1 MRLSDLYE
9 QDKPTLSFEVFP
21 PKKDTEY
28 ESVLSAVQKIAGI
41 KPDFM
46 SVTYGAG
53 GGTSDFTA
61 ELSKEVQNQ
70 GVTALAHL
78 TCVSSSRDEIKEQ
91 LQRLK
96 EHGIENILALRGDY
110 AEGQPAADDCHYRY
124 ASQLIEEIHAFGGF
138 SVGAACYPEG
148 HVECESQAQD
158 LLHLKEKVDKGCDF
172 LVTQMFFDNSAL
184 YSFLYRA
191 ERAGIHVPVVAGVM
205 PVTNAKQI
213 ARICQLSGTT
223 LPNRFR
229 MIVDKFGAHPAAMKQ
244 AGIAYATEQ
253 IVDLIANGV
262 RGVHVYTMNKPDVA
276 EQITAN
282 LSEILGHA

>member
-1 MRLSDLYE
+1 MRLVQLFE
-9 QDKPTLSFEVFP
+9 QERPTLSFEVFP
-21 PKKDTEY
+21 PKKNTDFD
-28 ESVLSAVQKIAGI
+28 SVKTAVEEIAGV
-41 KPDFM
+41 KPDFI

-53 GGTSDFTA
+53 GGTSAYTA
-61 ELSKEVQNQ
+61 QLADYVQQ
-70 GVTALAHL
+70 KGVTALAHL
-78 TCVSSSRDEIKEQ
+78 TCVSSSRDEIRAQ
-91 LQRLK
+91 LQQLRD
-96 EHGIENILALRGDY
+96 HGIENILALRGDL
-110 AEGQPAADDCHYRY
+110 AEGQTMDACHYHF
-124 ASQLIEEIHAFGGF
+124 AAQLVEEIHAFGGF

-148 HVECESQAQD
+148 HVDCQSQAED

-172 LVTQMFFDNSAL
+172 LVTQMFFDNSTL

-191 ERAGIHVPVVAGVM
+191 ERLGIRVPVVAGVM

-229 MIVDKFGAHPAAMKQ
+229 MIVDKFGSNPAAMKQ

-262 RGVHVYTMNKPDVA
+262 KGVHVYTMNKPDIA
-276 EQITAN
+276 RQIAAN
-282 LSEILGHA
+282 LSEILG

>member
-1 MRLSDLYE
+1 VKLSDLLLK
-9 QDKPTLSFEVFP
+9 DRPTLSFEVFP
-21 PKKDTEY
+21 PKKTTDFQ
-28 ESVLSAVQKIAGI
+28 SVRSAVEDIARL

-46 SVTYGAG
+46 SITYGAG
-53 GGTSDFTA
+53 GGTSSYTA
-61 ELSKEVQNQ
+61 ELSQFVQNE

-78 TCVSSSRDEIKEQ
+78 TCVSSSREEIHQQ
-91 LQRLK
+91 LTQLRSR
-96 EHGIENILALRGDY
+96 GIENILALRGDL
-110 AEGQPAADDCHYRY
+110 AEGQAMDACHYHY
-124 ASQLIEEIHAFGGF
+124 ASSLIEEIHEFGGF

-148 HVECESQAQD
+148 HVDCKSQAED
-158 LLHLKEKVDKGCDF
+158 LHNLKEKVDRGCDF
-172 LVTQMFFDNSAL
+172 LVTQMFFDNSTL

-191 ERAGIHVPVVAGVM
+191 ERKGIHIPVIAGVM
-205 PVTNAKQI
+205 PVTNARQI

-229 MIVDKFGAHPAAMKQ
+229 MIVDKFGENPAAMKQ

-276 EQITAN
+276 AGIASN
-282 LSEILGHA
+282 LSEILG